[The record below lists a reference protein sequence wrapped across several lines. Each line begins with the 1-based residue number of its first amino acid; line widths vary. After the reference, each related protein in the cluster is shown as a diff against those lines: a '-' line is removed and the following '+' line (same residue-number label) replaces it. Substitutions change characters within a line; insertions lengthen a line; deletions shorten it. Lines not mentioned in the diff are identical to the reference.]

1 MQPSHFS
8 SEDILHMESRYRAAF
23 INSITGFKSASLIG
37 TVDKAGNTNLAI
49 FSSVFH
55 LGSNPALVGFINR
68 PDSVDRHTLDN
79 ILATGFFT
87 INHINN
93 NIFKQ
98 AHQTAARYPKNI
110 SEFDATNLTPEFI
123 NDFNAPY
130 VKESSI
136 KFGLEFAERHDL
148 SINGTI
154 MVIGKIVHVVIPHDC
169 LHQDGTIEIEQAGT
183 ITIAGLD
190 SYHTTQRLSRLSY
203 AKTDNNP
210 TEIK

>member
-1 MQPSHFS
+1 MQPSHFT
-8 SEDILHMESRYRAAF
+8 SEDIVNMETRFRASF
-23 INSITGFKSASLIG
+23 INSLTGFKSASLIG
-37 TVDKAGNTNLAI
+37 TADKDGNNNLAI

-68 PDSVDRHTLDN
+68 PDSVDRHTLEN
-79 ILATGFFT
+79 ILATRFFT
-87 INHINN
+87 INHINKT
-93 NIFKQ
+93 IFKQ
-98 AHQTAARYPKNI
+98 AHQTSARYPKNI
-110 SEFDATNLTPEFI
+110 SEFDATGLTPEYI
-123 NDFNAPY
+123 NAFQAPF

-154 MVIGKIVHVVIPHDC
+154 MVIGKIVQVIIPENC

-183 ITIAGLD
+183 IAIAGLD
-190 SYHTTQRLSRLSY
+190 SYHATQRLSRLSY
-203 AKTDNNP
+203 AKTDKSP